1 MASGRQCGN
10 FALKALWKELYS
22 VCIPAMSIKTQA
34 LNEKVAAAAQK
45 KILCVEDKAPLADV
59 LKSMRQGHAHCALVV
74 KGKKLVGIFTERDY
88 LMKVAATAKLS
99 RPVSEFMTADPI
111 TIRLDDPIGQAVEI
125 MQEHGVRNLP
135 LADKAGRPVAL
146 LTVSGLIAYLADHFP
161 AAVVNRPP
169 DARVTEHVEGA

>member
-1 MASGRQCGN
+1 MI
-10 FALKALWKELYS
+10 Y
-22 VCIPAMSIKTQA
+22 IPDMSIKTEA
-34 LNEKVAAAAQK
+34 LSEKVAAAAQHK
-45 KILCVEDKAPLADV
+45 LLCVEDKSSLADV
-59 LKSMRQGHAHCALVV
+59 LKGMRQGHVHCALVV

-99 RPVSEFMTADPI
+99 RPVAEFMTAKPI
-111 TIRLDDPIGQAVEI
+111 TVRLDDPIGRAVEI

-135 LADKAGRPVAL
+135 LVDKAGRPAAL

-169 DARVTEHVEGA
+169 DTRVTEHVEGA